1 MKNKEKYSK
10 KDVAFVLCC
19 VVFLL
24 MNIGAIGSGGRRR
37 AKDIICL
44 SNLHQWGKMFE
55 LFTNNNDG
63 YFMEG
68 FTSNNRW
75 IRALGAYHKYDT
87 NFSCCPE
94 ATKPWFDLYG
104 NSTDST
110 IGGAFMA
117 WGYYMQSV
125 WIKPMKGSYGIN
137 GWVNNPDPGREPSG
151 RPAEYHWRTPNVKEA
166 ANVPLF
172 LGCQRYN
179 AWPRHTDTPPDFDG
193 QMLLGLEQMM
203 RVCVNRH
210 NGTVSHLFTDWSARK
225 IGLKQSWTLK
235 WHRKFNTNGPWTKAG
250 GVQPS
255 DWPEWMTNFKDF

>member
-1 MKNKEKYSK
+1 MKSRRTFTR
-10 KDVAFVLCC
+10 KDIVIIFGCI
-19 VVFLL
+19 VFLL
-24 MNIGAIGSGGRRR
+24 MNICAIGSGGRRR

-94 ATKPWFDLYG
+94 ATKPWIDLYG
-104 NSTDST
+104 NSAGST
-110 IGGAFMA
+110 GGAFTA
-117 WGYYMQSV
+117 WGYMMQAV
-125 WIKPMKGSYGIN
+125 WMKPMKGSYGIN
-137 GWVNNPDPGREPSG
+137 SWVNNPDPGREPIG
-151 RPAEYHWRTPNVKEA
+151 KPAEYHWRTPNVKEA

-172 LGCQRYN
+172 FDCLRYN
-179 AWPRHTDTPPDFDG
+179 ALPLHTDAAPEFDG
-193 QMLLGLEQMM
+193 MMLLVSEHMK
-203 RVCVNRH
+203 RVCLNRH
-210 NGTVSHLFTDWSARK
+210 NGTVNHLFMDWSARK

-235 WHRKFNTNGPWTKAG
+235 WHRQFNTNGSWTKAG

-255 DWPEWMTNFKDF
+255 DWPVWMRNFSDY